1 LRDFVRAKT
10 TRKGKIR
17 KLRSML
23 EYRLVAEL
31 FSLRAPMQPLLSL
44 SLKVVCVAAV
54 TFGVTCT
61 GKAGEEAAA
70 AYREQDVV
78 FGNTQAGVE
87 LAGTLTVPPGPGPF
101 PAVVLVAGSGPMN
114 RDEEVFGHRPFAVL
128 ADHLAR
134 RGLVVLRYDKRGV
147 GKSTGD
153 FAQAT
158 TLDFAGDA
166 ISAWDFLAA
175 RPEVDAKRVGAI
187 GHSEGGMI
195 VPTLAANRPKT
206 AFIVMLAGVGMTG
219 GDLEL
224 LQNSLLKKAGGMD
237 PADVAFEEETTRRWI
252 AMVKAGETDAQIEEA
267 LRPRLEAA
275 AARGGGDA
283 ERAIAR
289 LHSPWWRFILTHSA
303 IPDLEKVRCPVMA
316 LNGSKDLQVP
326 PRENLVPIA
335 QALARAGNTDFVVS
349 ELPGLNHLFQ
359 HAVTGDESE
368 YGEIKE
374 AISPQVVAMVAD
386 WIVDHTRLPPGDTAP
401 EN

>member
-1 LRDFVRAKT
+1 MQSFLLPGLRVIF
-10 TRKGKIR
+10 
-17 KLRSML
+17 
-23 EYRLVAEL
+23 
-31 FSLRAPMQPLLSL
+31 F
-44 SLKVVCVAAV
+44 AAALGSAW
-54 TFGVTCT
+54 TA
-61 GKAGEEAAA
+61 KAGDETPV
-70 AYREQDVV
+70 AYREQEVV
-78 FGNTQAGVE
+78 FGKTRTGVE
-87 LAGTLTVPPGPGPF
+87 LAGTLTVPRGPGPF

-134 RGLVVLRYDKRGV
+134 CGLVVLRYDKRGV

-158 TLDFAGDA
+158 TQDFSGDA
-166 ISAWDFLAA
+166 TSAWDFLAA

-195 VPTLAANRPKT
+195 APTLAANRPET
-206 AFIVMLAGVGMTG
+206 AFIVMLAGVGMSG

-224 LQNSLLKKAGGMD
+224 LQSSLLKKADGMD
-237 PADVAFEEETTRRWI
+237 PEALAFEEETTRRWI
-252 AMVKAGETDAQIEEA
+252 AMVKAGDSDNQIEEA

-275 AARGGGDA
+275 AAKSGEDA
-283 ERAIAR
+283 EQAVAR

-335 QALARAGNTDFVVS
+335 QALARAGNTDFVIR
-349 ELPGLNHLFQ
+349 EMPGLNHLFQ
-359 HAVTGDESE
+359 HAVTGSESE
-368 YGEIKE
+368 YAGSKE
-374 AISPQVVAMVAD
+374 AISPQVVAMVGD
-386 WIVDHTRLPPGDTAP
+386 WIVDRTGPPASGKTP
-401 EN
+401 KN

>member
-1 LRDFVRAKT
+1 MHTVLGCISPARAPSPRT
-10 TRKGKIR
+10 P
-17 KLRSML
+17 LQSL
-23 EYRLVAEL
+23 LL
-31 FSLRAPMQPLLSL
+31 SSLRLICL
-44 SLKVVCVAAV
+44 
-54 TFGVTCT
+54 
-61 GKAGEEAAA
+61 AAA
-70 AYREQDVV
+70 LCTAWTVKASDATPVAYREQEVT
-78 FGNTQAGVE
+78 FGNRRTGVE
-87 LAGTLTVPPGPGPF
+87 LAGILTVPRGPGPF

-153 FAQAT
+153 FAHAT
-158 TLDFAGDA
+158 TQNFSGDA

-195 VPTLAANRPKT
+195 VPTLAANRPET
-206 AFIVMLAGVGMTG
+206 AFIVMLAGVGMSG

-224 LQNSLLKKAGGMD
+224 LQSLLLKKADGMD
-237 PADVAFEEETTRRWI
+237 PDELAFEEETTRRWI
-252 AMVKAGETDAQIEEA
+252 AMVKTGDSDDQIEQA
-267 LRPRLEAA
+267 LRPRIKAA
-275 AARGGGDA
+275 AKSGEDA
-283 ERAIAR
+283 ERAVAR

-303 IPDLEKVRCPVMA
+303 IPDLEKVRCPAMA

-335 QALARAGNTDFVVS
+335 QALARAGNTDFVIR
-349 ELPGLNHLFQ
+349 EMPGLNHLFQ
-359 HAVTGDESE
+359 HAVTGSESE
-368 YGEIKE
+368 YAGSKE
-374 AISPQVVAMVAD
+374 AISPQVVAMVGG
-386 WIVDHTRLPPGDTAP
+386 WIVDRTSLPAPGKTP